1 MAFVSNGD
9 ALTDYV
15 AIPGWSVNID
25 AWGLCTASVTYKV
38 NSTVDKVS
46 PLVVG
51 EALDDDAFS
60 FMKAHKSSSKYDGMN
75 IATVTIDYVGIWPG
89 GDPEDP
95 SDSTVPQLFSASSL
109 SSDNITTH
117 ENFFNAALD
126 YSEVISGVAFSS
138 DTMPGIGPAVKKL
151 NADGTLVPIPCHLT
165 NNGAAFETETGGR
178 FIGFVDPAFPAFYGK
193 TNYLTPTANFTG
205 IVYTTDDA
213 LVGEF
218 VSKMGWASS
227 TNDWGGTLPKL
238 VPSYM
243 GEDFVGNLGSQLL
256 LSQASVEVFAGAIY
270 KVSFEVKFSRE
281 GWHPAV
287 YKDVSPSA

>member
-1 MAFVSNGD
+1 
-9 ALTDYV
+9 
-15 AIPGWSVNID
+15 
-25 AWGLCTASVTYKV
+25 
-38 NSTVDKVS
+38 
-46 PLVVG
+46 
-51 EALDDDAFS
+51 
-60 FMKAHKSSSKYDGMN
+60 
-75 IATVTIDYVGIWPG
+75 
-89 GDPEDP
+89 
-95 SDSTVPQLFSASSL
+95 
-109 SSDNITTH
+109 
-117 ENFFNAALD
+117 
-126 YSEVISGVAFSS
+126 
-138 DTMPGIGPAVKKL
+138 MPGIGPAVKKL
-151 NADGTLVPIPCHLT
+151 NADGTLVPIPCHLA
-165 NNGAAFETETGGR
+165 NNGAAFETATGGR

-227 TNDWGGTLPKL
+227 TNDWAGNLPKL
-238 VPSYM
+238 IPSYM

-270 KVSFEVKFSRE
+270 KVSFEIKFSRE